1 MPKRRTDASKRT
13 FFDQYERIKA
23 SYFRARDVIDPAKN
37 TALIPCANGQT
48 KLLAV
53 AHSRFP
59 SGGGYSYFRCPQ
71 CSRRAGVL
79 YLVSSNMPR
88 CVNCC
93 AAMNIKHRSQY
104 GFGRQERMRAADL
117 HLDQL
122 IAKLETRERLRLKPP
137 PASWGGKAQHVYG
150 SRALTERMRRRMIT
164 LRLSQLASQHAQAT
178 GGLNLTRAFT
188 PRKDALAA
196 IPELAQVWRARTHE
210 RLQQALDNIQCV
222 LLRALESSDP
232 RQRLIAAR
240 LMLKTKQARERGFRT

>member
-37 TALIPCANGQT
+37 TALIPSANGQT

-71 CSRRAGVL
+71 CTRRAGVL

-117 HLDQL
+117 HL
-122 IAKLETRERLRLKPP
+122 
-137 PASWGGKAQHVYG
+137 
-150 SRALTERMRRRMIT
+150 
-164 LRLSQLASQHAQAT
+164 
-178 GGLNLTRAFT
+178 
-188 PRKDALAA
+188 
-196 IPELAQVWRARTHE
+196 
-210 RLQQALDNIQCV
+210 
-222 LLRALESSDP
+222 
-232 RQRLIAAR
+232 
-240 LMLKTKQARERGFRT
+240 

>member
-1 MPKRRTDASKRT
+1 MPKRRADASKRT

-122 IAKLETRERLRLKPP
+122 IAKLESPERLRLKPA
-137 PASWGGKAQHVYG
+137 PASWGGRAQHVYR
-150 SRALTERMRRRMIT
+150 SRRLTRRMRRRMIS
-164 LRLSQLASQHAQAT
+164 LRLSQLASQAANDS
-178 GGLNLTRAFT
+178 GGLNITRAFT
-188 PRKDALAA
+188 PRAEALAA
-196 IPELAQVWRARTHE
+196 IPELGQVWRARSTE
-210 RLQQALDNIQCV
+210 RLEQALDTVQCV
-222 LLRALESSDP
+222 LLRALESHDP
-232 RQRLIAAR
+232 RTQLIAAR
-240 LMLKTKQARERGFRT
+240 LMLKTRVARQRGLA